1 MDRGAG
7 DRDRTAI
14 AGTLRRNETL
24 EHAHAAAYVVGP
36 DDGERIQG
44 PAGGPLTF
52 KARGAQT
59 KGQLTIFENFIAPGD
74 GPPLHSHAAEDEYWY
89 VLQGDLRFRLAD
101 DLSNAPKGSFVLVPR
116 GTPHCF
122 HNTGDIPAKILVL
135 FTPSGAFLR
144 TIRRPTSRSRPEIGI
159 REHRQ
164 RGWYGRPRAA
174 AFYLPPSVA
183 GWVRHA
189 SR

>member
-1 MDRGAG
+1 M
-7 DRDRTAI
+7 
-14 AGTLRRNETL
+14 

-135 FTPSGAFLR
+135 FTPSGMERFFELFAALPRGADRKSAFA
-144 TIRRPTSRSRPEIGI
+144 SIGK
-159 REHRQ
+159 EV
-164 RGWYGRPRAA
+164 GMDVLG
-174 AFYLPPSVA
+174 PPLSIS
-183 GWVRHA
+183 HPL
-189 SR
+189 